1 MIEKIIK
8 IAIYLVVPA
17 VTGNF
22 GLKQP
27 ENVTT
32 ATTEATATATAEVAE
47 PPSTLTCD
55 FNSPSYECLQD
66 LYMRAADKYDYDW
79 KILEAVHQ
87 VETGKSGN
95 RQVESYAGA
104 QGPMQ
109 FMPGTFEKYGVDGN
123 GDGKADM
130 NNVEDAVFSAANY
143 LTACGDGIDRQLFCY
158 NHSNEYVSL
167 VKYVMRSIK

>member
-1 MIEKIIK
+1 MIDKFATIVIFVII
-8 IAIYLVVPA
+8 PA
-17 VTGNF
+17 VAGNF

-27 ENVTT
+27 EKTPT
-32 ATTEATATATAEVAE
+32 ATTEATATATAEIAE

-55 FNSPSYECLQD
+55 FNSPSYECLQN
-66 LYMRAADKYDYDW
+66 LYKKAADKYGYDW

-109 FMPGTFEKYGVDGN
+109 FMPSTFKKYGVDGN

-167 VKYVMRSIK
+167 VKSVMRSIK